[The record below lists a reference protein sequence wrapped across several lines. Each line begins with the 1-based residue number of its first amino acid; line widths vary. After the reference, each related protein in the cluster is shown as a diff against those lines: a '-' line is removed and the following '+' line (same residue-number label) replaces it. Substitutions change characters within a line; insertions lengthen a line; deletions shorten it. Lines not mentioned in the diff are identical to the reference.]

1 LPYKISIIGSGNV
14 AWHLAHTLDAARH
27 TILQV
32 YSRNTEKAQALA
44 NPLNAQVVNNISQLS
59 DDIDVL
65 LLCISDDAI
74 ETIAPDLIHHRCL
87 IAHTSGAMNMELL
100 KNTSPFYGVFYPLQT
115 LSAGKKVNFYEV
127 PVCVEGNNGAS
138 EKILFALGNTISNK
152 VQYINS
158 QERKYLHL
166 AAVFANNFTN
176 ALYAKAAEILEQQK
190 LNFDLLRPLILET
203 AQKIQKLPPSEA
215 QTGPAKRH
223 DENTINKHL
232 DLLPEGSDKAKIYRL
247 LTDTLKKKF

>member
-1 LPYKISIIGSGNV
+1 M
-14 AWHLAHTLDAARH
+14 AWHLANTLDAAQH

-32 YSRNTEKAQALA
+32 YSRNNEKAKALA
-44 NPLNAQVVNNISQLS
+44 SPLNAQAVNSINELT

-65 LLCISDDAI
+65 LLCISDNAI
-74 ETIAPDLIHHRCL
+74 AEIAPQLIHHRCV
-87 IAHTSGAMNMELL
+87 IAHTSGAMDMELL
-100 KNTSPFYGVFYPLQT
+100 KNTSPYYGVFYPLQT

-127 PVCVEGNNGAS
+127 PIGIEGNNSAT

-152 VQYINS
+152 VKYINS
-158 QERKYLHL
+158 EQRKHLHL

-176 ALYAKAAEILEQQK
+176 ALYAEAAEILEQQN

-203 AQKIQKLPPSEA
+203 AQKIQKLSPAEA

-223 DENTINKHL
+223 DENTIKKHL
-232 DLLPEGSDKAKIYRL
+232 ELLNNEAEKKEVYAL
-247 LTDTLKKKF
+247 LTEIIKKKF

>member
-14 AWHLAHTLDAARH
+14 AWHLAHALDTARH

-32 YSRNTEKAQALA
+32 YSRNTESAKRLA
-44 NPLNAQVVNNISQLS
+44 KPFNAQVVNSINQLT

-74 ETIAPDLIHHRCL
+74 ETVAPQLVHHRSL
-87 IAHTSGAMNMELL
+87 IAHTSGAMDMELL
-100 KNTSPFYGVFYPLQT
+100 KNTSPYYGVFYPLQT
-115 LSAGKKVNFYEV
+115 LSAGKKINFYEV
-127 PVCVEGNNGAS
+127 PICVEGSNSAA
-138 EKILFALGNTISNK
+138 EKQLFALGNTISNK
-152 VQYINS
+152 VQYIDS
-158 QERKYLHL
+158 AQRKYLHL

-176 ALYAKAAEILEQQK
+176 ALYAEAAEILEQQN

-203 AQKIQKLPPSEA
+203 AQKIQKLAPQEA

-223 DENTINKHL
+223 DENTISKHL
-232 DLLPEGSDKAKIYRL
+232 KLMTGSEKAEIYQLITKII
-247 LTDTLKKKF
+247 KNKF